1 MLPYHYTYCG
11 LKLLSHCLMKQTRDY
26 FAFVSPLDAGSV
38 AIVSRLGSV
47 MKHVRKYTAGR
58 RI

>member
-1 MLPYHYTYCG
+1 
-11 LKLLSHCLMKQTRDY
+11 MKQTRDY